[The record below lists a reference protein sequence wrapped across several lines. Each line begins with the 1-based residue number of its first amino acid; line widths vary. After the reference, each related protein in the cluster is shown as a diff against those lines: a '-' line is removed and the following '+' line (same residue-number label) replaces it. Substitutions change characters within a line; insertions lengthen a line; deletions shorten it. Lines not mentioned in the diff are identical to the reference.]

1 MKGIK
6 QYITEKYEKKIII
19 PSYELSVINQALD
32 AYKTNDE
39 RKNNQGNGRPSD
51 KQLND
56 VIKYLDDKKN
66 YKYVGNKYEKEYQIP
81 PYEYSVINQA
91 LDAYKTD
98 ADRKNNQGN
107 GRPSDKQLDDVIK
120 WFNN

>member
-6 QYITEKYEKKIII
+6 QYIAEKYEKKIII

-51 KQLND
+51 KQL
-56 VIKYLDDKKN
+56 
-66 YKYVGNKYEKEYQIP
+66 
-81 PYEYSVINQA
+81 
-91 LDAYKTD
+91 
-98 ADRKNNQGN
+98 
-107 GRPSDKQLDDVIK
+107 DDVIK